1 MVPYIQNLTF
11 KLSRELPVPVAFF
24 HPDKMSPGPG
34 PGPGTD
40 TTSLSSSLGGGERYH
55 HPTPFNRLSIWAYLA
70 LAFVILTLAAV
81 ISYMI
86 YTCYHTAGLRV
97 KLKTGNGTGVAADGG
112 VVKGGWQNLED
123 PSGETGVVERG
134 GEGRLTKD
142 RDVGEKVDVD
152 YQDERKTDGI
162 IHPWNERGLKGL
174 GIQLERKPQV
184 TRLCLSLSNNSDVLK
199 TLLVRFYFTAK

>member
-1 MVPYIQNLTF
+1 MVPYIPNPTF

-34 PGPGTD
+34 TD
-40 TTSLSSSLGGGERYH
+40 TTSLASSLGGERYH
-55 HPTPFNRLSIWAYLA
+55 PTPFSRLSVWAYLA

-97 KLKTGNGTGVAADGG
+97 KLKTGTGVAADAG

-134 GEGRLTKD
+134 GEGRLTKG
-142 RDVGEKVDVD
+142 RDVGEKADVD
-152 YQDERKTDGI
+152 YQDERKTDGMI
-162 IHPWNERGLKGL
+162 LPWNNERSRSGLKGL

-184 TRLCLSLSNNSDVLK
+184 TRLCLSTFIK
-199 TLLVRFYFTAK
+199 QF